1 MFMEHVI
8 GFAGTIMVLLAYLL
22 LSVKKISAES
32 LGYQGLNFVGAVLL
46 IIYAVILSAWASL
59 LLNGVWALI
68 ALFALVKVVL
78 ALKNRYSRVG

>member
-1 MFMEHVI
+1 MEHVI

-78 ALKNRYSRVG
+78 ALKDRYSRVG

>member
-1 MFMEHVI
+1 MEHVI

-68 ALFALVKVVL
+68 ASFALVKVVL
-78 ALKNRYSRVG
+78 ALKDRYSRVG